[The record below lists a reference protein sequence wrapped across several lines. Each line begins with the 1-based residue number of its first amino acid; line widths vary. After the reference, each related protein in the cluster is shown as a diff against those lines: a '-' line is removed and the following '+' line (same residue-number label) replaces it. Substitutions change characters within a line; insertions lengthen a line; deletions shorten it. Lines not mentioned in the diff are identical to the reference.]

1 MENKK
6 PLVLIVEDQKI
17 NRDILKG
24 ILHRDY
30 DVEEATNGQ
39 EALDLVSKE
48 PGIAAILLDL
58 LMPVMDG
65 YAFLAALKDT
75 PYAMIPT
82 IAVTGENDI
91 ESEQKVL
98 DLGAWDF
105 ISKPYQPM
113 TLLTRLKHAISRNEY
128 FSLGS
133 LLINSLGIP
142 AAVFEEDKGQIR
154 VIRFSQSY
162 EGELAQTLPFSLDE
176 GVLEADFLSLEDK
189 VALQHAFLSLRNNQE
204 PLLLSLHGNSG
215 KPVQLALRY
224 WGDNRGAMVVFG
236 EFKAL

>member
-1 MENKK
+1 METKK
-6 PLVLIVEDQKI
+6 LLILIVEDQKI

-30 DVEEATNGQ
+30 DVLEATNGQ
-39 EALDLVSKE
+39 EALEIVRKD

-65 YAFLAALKDT
+65 YSFLSAIALT
-75 PYAMIPT
+75 PYSMIPT

-105 ISKPYQPM
+105 VSKPYQPM
-113 TLLTRLKHAISRNEY
+113 TLLTRLKHAISRSEY

-133 LLINSLGIP
+133 LLINSLGVP
-142 AAVFEEDKGQIR
+142 SAVFEEDKGLIR

-162 EGELAQTLPFSLDE
+162 QDKLLSSLPFSLDQ
-176 GVLEADFLSLEDK
+176 GVLESEFLSEKDK
-189 VALQHAFLSLRNNQE
+189 AALQKAFESLRKNQE
-204 PLLLSLHGNSG
+204 PLLLSLSGKEG
-215 KPVQLALRY
+215 KPVQLTLRY

-236 EFKAL
+236 EFQVR

>member
-1 MENKK
+1 METKK
-6 PLVLIVEDQKI
+6 PLILIVEDQKV

-30 DVEEATNGQ
+30 EVLEATNGQ
-39 EALDLVSKE
+39 EALELVQKE

-65 YAFLAALKDT
+65 YAFLSALKDT
-75 PYAMIPT
+75 PYATIPT

-105 ISKPYQPM
+105 VSNPYQPM

-128 FSLGS
+128 FSLGT
-133 LLINSLGIP
+133 LLINSLGVP
-142 AAVFEEDKGQIR
+142 SAVFEEDKGLVR

-162 EGELAQTLPFSLDE
+162 ASEVGSALPFSLDE
-176 GVLEADFLSLEDK
+176 GVYEASFLSEKDK
-189 VALQHAFLSLRNNQE
+189 ADLKKAFASLRKNQE
-204 PLLLSLHGNSG
+204 PLLLTLTG
-215 KPVQLALRY
+215 KASKPIQLTLRY

-236 EFKAL
+236 EFKA